1 MIWVTVPVIA
11 ILAYYSYKAFDKW
24 IKYKKVQMD
33 APLADE
39 YVTRLNE
46 TEDAL
51 EAAHRRI
58 ENLESIVVSRLL
70 EDPSRKET
78 VNLEASEMI
87 AQSAKVDQI

>member
-1 MIWVTVPVIA
+1 MIWIIVPVIA
-11 ILAYYSYKAFDKW
+11 ILAPFSYAAFGKW
-24 IKYKKVQMD
+24 IKYKKARMD

-39 YVTRLNE
+39 YVARLNE

-87 AQSAKVDQI
+87 AQSTKVNQI